1 MLRPTSSPAVARQ
14 LRALLI
20 IAALSMTSLPLTA
33 WAQQPAGGEKAE
45 AYYNKGVDAFFNK
58 EYSQAITYFQRAHTL
73 DPNPVVLYNIS
84 LAHAKLGN
92 VPEALD
98 AALQAQKMG
107 GLPDDTT
114 LKNQARIHAFRRVLT
129 AEKLAAARAPR
140 AEVGAT
146 DLPPASVT
154 AQPADRD
161 GMGALGWTG
170 IGLAGAGVATLA
182 GVGVLN
188 FMLADDVETYDK
200 ARAAGD
206 FDTANAMYD
215 DINDR
220 QFIGQI
226 MLYSGVGL
234 VAVGGALWAVDYF
247 GVMESA
253 PRDESRARTAVFGT
267 VAPGHAS
274 VQAQWQF

>member
-1 MLRPTSSPAVARQ
+1 MLRPTRSSAATRH
-14 LRALLI
+14 LRALI
-20 IAALSMTSLPLTA
+20 FIAALGATALPTSA
-33 WAQQPAGGEKAE
+33 QAQQPPGGEKAE

-92 VPEALD
+92 VPEALG
-98 AALQAQKMG
+98 AALEAQKMG
-107 GLPDDTT
+107 GLPEDTT
-114 LKNQARIHAFRRVLT
+114 LKNQARIRAFQRALT
-129 AEKLAAARAPR
+129 AEKLSKTLASRAAVATAEPPTAP
-140 AEVGAT
+140 
-146 DLPPASVT
+146 P
-154 AQPADRD
+154 AQPAERD
-161 GMGALGWTG
+161 GMGVLGWTG
-170 IGLAGAGVATLA
+170 IGIAGAGVATLA

-188 FMLADDVETYDK
+188 FMLADDVDAYDK

-206 FDTANAMYD
+206 FDTANTLYD

-220 QFIGQI
+220 QSIGQI
-226 MLYSGVGL
+226 MLYSGIGL

-247 GVMESA
+247 GVMEST
-253 PRDESRARTAVFGT
+253 PRDESRARTALFGT